1 MTGPQPALQ
10 VRGLAKR
17 FGAIEALRGVDLD
30 VAAGEVHGLLG
41 ANGSGKS
48 TLIKI
53 LAGYHA
59 PDAGSIS
66 VGGSPVSL
74 PVTTTHGLAI
84 IHQELGLVEGMTVLE
99 NLGVNV
105 GYGTRSL
112 LPVRGRAERRVY
124 REIFDS
130 LGVELDLDQKVGS
143 LTPAERALL
152 AVARAMRVISGGQAR
167 QLFVLDEPTTYLP
180 RPEAN
185 RVTALMR
192 SVAKLG
198 IGVLFVSHRL
208 KEVLAT
214 TDTFTVLRDGQ
225 VVANGVTAR
234 TSEREIIRAILG
246 RDLAGSYPDKIERP
260 DQKDP
265 VLEVQ
270 DLSGPRVQQVTFSG
284 YAGEVLGITG
294 LSGMGQDELSYII
307 AGALPRSG
315 GRVLLNGTDITGRGP
330 RDIIGRGAVLIPSD
344 RQRHGGWLAGTAQEN
359 ISLPVI
365 GDFFRRGLLRSR
377 RERDHSLE
385 LMNRFDVR
393 PPVPENMMRSFS
405 GGNQQKIVLSKWLQ
419 LQPKVVLLDE
429 PTQGVDA
436 GARTQILQTVTELA
450 RQGSCV
456 IVFSGDHEQLA
467 AICHRV
473 LVMSQGSIS
482 AELTDDQV
490 TEDWLLSAS
499 QLGTSARTS
508 LLGP

>member
-1 MTGPQPALQ
+1 MTGQQAALT
-10 VRGLAKR
+10 VRGLSKR
-17 FGAIEALRGVDLD
+17 FGAIEALQDVDLD

-66 VGGSPVSL
+66 VAGDQVSL
-74 PVTTTHGLAI
+74 PVTTTQGLAI

-105 GYGTRSL
+105 GYGTRAL
-112 LPVRGRAERRVY
+112 LPVRSRAERRVY

-130 LGVELDLDQKVGS
+130 LGVELDFDKTVAS

-152 AVARAMRVISGGQAR
+152 AVARAMRVIRGGQAHR
-167 QLFVLDEPTTYLP
+167 LFVLDEPTTYLP

-192 SVAKLG
+192 SVAQLG

-208 KEVLAT
+208 KEVMAT
-214 TDTFTVLRDGQ
+214 TDTFTVLRDGK
-225 VVANGVTAR
+225 VVGGGVTAT

-246 RDLAGSYPDKIERP
+246 RDLAGSYPDKVGQASER
-260 DQKDP
+260 DP
-265 VLEVQ
+265 VLVVE
-270 DLSGPRVQQVTFSG
+270 DLSGPRVQRVTFSA
-284 YAGEVLGITG
+284 YAGEVLGVTG

-307 AGALPRSG
+307 AGALPQSG
-315 GRVLLNGTDITGRGP
+315 GRVRVNGADITGRKP
-330 RDIIGRGAVLIPSD
+330 REILGLGAVLIPSD
-344 RQRHGGWLAGTAQEN
+344 RQRHGGWMAGTAQEN

-365 GDFFRRGLLRSR
+365 ADFFRRGVLRSR
-377 RERDHSLE
+377 RERDHCLE

-393 PPVPENMMRSFS
+393 PPMPENPLRSFS

-419 LQPKVVLLDE
+419 LQPKLVLLDE

-436 GARTQILQTVTELA
+436 GARTQILSIVTELA
-450 RQGSCV
+450 AQGSCV
-456 IVFSGDHEQLA
+456 IIFSGDHEQLA
-467 AICHRV
+467 AVCHRV

-499 QLGTSARTS
+499 QLGTSAGAAPS
-508 LLGP
+508 SP